1 MNLAVRYED
10 DAADRRH
17 VPVMVE
23 EVCGLLSA
31 HGPLAFVDVTV
42 GTGGHA
48 EAMLRASKARMLGLD
63 RDAAAI
69 AVARDRLVE
78 FGDRVVLERADFG
91 EIAAVMK
98 QHHFDGADAMLADLG
113 MSSYALDD
121 PNRGF
126 SFRLDGPLDMRMDDR
141 QTLQAK
147 DIVNEESAEEIARI
161 IYTYGEER
169 GSRRIARMIVEAR
182 RRGPI
187 ETTGELRAI
196 VERAL
201 GAHRRGGAHP
211 ATRTFQALRIAVNHE
226 MESLAALLRD
236 GPALLNP
243 GGRMLVISYHSL
255 EDRPV
260 KERFRDLARTEDYTA
275 IARKVIKPSSAETV
289 AQSARAQRE
298 SPMHRTERTMSA
310 RVKPTRRPSKVMPA
324 ILGALIAMVG
334 FATLMTRLQMTTEGY
349 RLSALHDEIAK
360 LQDENRGLR
369 LTAAQLSSHERLRA
383 LAPRYH
389 LAPPGRGQ
397 VVMLP

>member
-1 MNLAVRYED
+1 MSLAAIHD
-10 DAADRRH
+10 DGAADRRH

-31 HGPLAFVDVTV
+31 HGPLAYVDVTV

-48 EAMLRASKARMLGLD
+48 GAMLRATSARMLGID
-63 RDAAAI
+63 RDASALN
-69 AVARDRLVE
+69 VARGRLAE
-78 FGDRVVLERADFG
+78 FGDRVTLLRADFS
-91 EIAAVMK
+91 EIAAMMK
-98 QHHFDGADAMLADLG
+98 QSGFDGADAILADLG

-121 PNRGF
+121 PERGF

-141 QTLQAK
+141 DTLQAK
-147 DIVNEESAEEIARI
+147 DIVNKESAEELARI

-187 ETTGELRAI
+187 ATTGELRAI

-211 ATRTFQALRIAVNHE
+211 ATRTFQALRIAVNRE

-243 GGRMLVISYHSL
+243 AGRMLVISYHSL

-260 KERFRDLARTEDYTA
+260 KERFRELARGGDYTE
-275 IARKVIKPSSAETV
+275 IARKVIKPSAAETSRNARARSAKV
-289 AQSARAQRE
+289 RCIERSAR
-298 SPMHRTERTMSA
+298 
-310 RVKPTRRPSKVMPA
+310 
-324 ILGALIAMVG
+324 
-334 FATLMTRLQMTTEGY
+334 
-349 RLSALHDEIAK
+349 
-360 LQDENRGLR
+360 
-369 LTAAQLSSHERLRA
+369 
-383 LAPRYH
+383 
-389 LAPPGRGQ
+389 
-397 VVMLP
+397 

>member
-1 MNLAVRYED
+1 MSLACIDED

-48 EAMLRASKARMLGLD
+48 EAMLRATRARMLGLD
-63 RDAAAI
+63 RDGAALEF
-69 AVARDRLVE
+69 ARERLAQ

-91 EIAAVMK
+91 EVAAVMK
-98 QHHFDGADAMLADLG
+98 QHGFDGADAMLADLG

-121 PNRGF
+121 PERGF
-126 SFRLDGPLDMRMDDR
+126 SFRLDGPLDMRMDSR
-141 QTLQAK
+141 HAIRAR
-147 DIVNEESAEEIARI
+147 DIVNEESAEELARI

-169 GSRRIARMIVEAR
+169 ASWRIARMIVEAR
-182 RRGPI
+182 RRAPI

-236 GPALLNP
+236 GPAMLNP

-260 KERFRDLARTEDYTA
+260 KERFRDLVRAGDYTA
-275 IARKVIKPSSAETV
+275 IARKVIKPSAAETSRNSR
-289 AQSARAQRE
+289 ARSARIRCI
-298 SPMHRTERTMSA
+298 ERSA
-310 RVKPTRRPSKVMPA
+310 P
-324 ILGALIAMVG
+324 
-334 FATLMTRLQMTTEGY
+334 
-349 RLSALHDEIAK
+349 
-360 LQDENRGLR
+360 
-369 LTAAQLSSHERLRA
+369 
-383 LAPRYH
+383 
-389 LAPPGRGQ
+389 
-397 VVMLP
+397 